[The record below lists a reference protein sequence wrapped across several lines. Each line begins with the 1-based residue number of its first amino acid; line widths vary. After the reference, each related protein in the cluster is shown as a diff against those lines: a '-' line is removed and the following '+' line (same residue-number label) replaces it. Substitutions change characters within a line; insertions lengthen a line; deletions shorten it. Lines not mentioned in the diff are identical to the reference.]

1 MSWVAAENERPGTR
15 DWRLR
20 RTGAAHEIEGYADH
34 VPANAGPFAEKV
46 TGTLLRAFAAGPA
59 GLTHPAHDN
68 LRTVRPYKG
77 YPIGPPGEDRD

>member
-1 MSWVAAENERPGTR
+1 MPSGAGVFAAGTMRWVCA
-15 DWRLR
+15 LR
-20 RTGAAHEIEGYADH
+20 GAKCGHD
-34 VPANAGPFAEKV
+34 VPAKTRPFVEKV